1 MTFKCSK
8 FKLNMRNLVN
18 FSVANNNYSQD
29 VFGENNSYANNSEVL
44 VTVNTAKLEEGDVQ

>member
-1 MTFKCSK
+1 
-8 FKLNMRNLVN
+8 MRNLVN

-44 VTVNTAKLEEGDVQ
+44 VTVNTAKLEEGDIQ